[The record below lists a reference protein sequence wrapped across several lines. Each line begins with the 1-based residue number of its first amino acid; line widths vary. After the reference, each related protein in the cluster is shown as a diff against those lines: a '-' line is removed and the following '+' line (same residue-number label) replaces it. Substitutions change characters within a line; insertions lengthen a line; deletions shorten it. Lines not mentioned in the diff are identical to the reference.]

1 MYIDPIT
8 KNTYPSK
15 DWMMSNMA
23 NLPEV
28 KAAYGSAPDTTSAP
42 KTLNTPPTVVQPSTS
57 GLTTEQTSG
66 LQSIY
71 QELQARQLAGT
82 PSNQPRAVTE
92 ITESPTIPDK
102 ALETSYGK
110 LSTTTADS
118 LSSLITKQEEK
129 LQAEKASAQSA
140 LSNAGL
146 TGTGD
151 TLQEQL
157 ITGYQSNA
165 PRADYQGA
173 LQQYQSQY
181 GITQSLDEYKLQGE
195 KVVQMKASIE
205 NLDLQRQ
212 AELDA
217 ALNRQGS
224 MNSISADQ
232 QRINQKYDSQ
242 RAKLVGD
249 YNVEAAILAAKSNNL
264 SESNNLVQ
272 QAVQAYTAD
281 ITAEMK
287 RFDNLYSIASDWVSS
302 LTSQEKSI
310 LDDVRDNLSVR
321 REEEITRLNNV
332 LNLKLQ
338 YPNSGIEASDS
349 IEIATQ
355 KAETQKS
362 RESVQGLMLEYNQ
375 YGAGVNLN
383 DSYEEAIKKIQPYY
397 NEANRTTQ
405 IVGSAETGYSLID
418 TKTGEVVKNIE
429 SILGGGSGNG
439 NEKIMS
445 VWEIQQYSKLYG
457 WTPPSG
463 FTRKQID
470 DFVNA
475 NPNATPLELE
485 SGAKQA
491 LLGMTNETGETIEIN
506 SDYFKSLYSQDELYK
521 IAEKNNLVNYWSPFS
536 SHDVDRLLKSI
547 DSTIEQYR
555 NQGYSD
561 EEILENI
568 YNNVINK

>member
-15 DWMMSNMA
+15 DWMMSNIN

-28 KAAYGSAPDTTSAP
+28 KAAYGSQPAPEPSVPTTL
-42 KTLNTPPTVVQPSTS
+42 TTQPIATQPVTS
-57 GLTTEQTSG
+57 GLTAEQSSG
-66 LQSIY
+66 LQAIY
-71 QELQARQLAGT
+71 NELQARQLAGT
-82 PSNQPRAVTE
+82 PANQPRVSNVTDAS
-92 ITESPTIPDK
+92 IIPEQ
-102 ALETSYGK
+102 ALDTTPPA
-110 LSTTTADS
+110 LSITTADTINS
-118 LSSLITKQEEK
+118 MIQKE
-129 LQAEKASAQSA
+129 QADLAARQASAQKT
-140 LSNAGL
+140 LSDAGVL
-146 TGTGD
+146 GTGN

-157 ITGYQSNA
+157 LTGYQTNVPVS
-165 PRADYQGA
+165 
-173 LQQYQSQY
+173 QYQTKLTEAQNQY
-181 GITQSLDEYKLQGE
+181 GVTAALDEYKLQGE
-195 KVVQMKASIE
+195 KVAQAKAVIE

-217 ALNRQGS
+217 TLNRQAS
-224 MNSISADQ
+224 MNSISAEQ

-249 YNVEAAILAAKSNNL
+249 YNIEAAMLATQSNNL
-264 SESNNLVQ
+264 TEANKLVA
-272 QAVQAYTAD
+272 QAVDAYTSD
-281 ITAEMK
+281 ITAEIN
-287 RFDNLYSIASDWVSS
+287 RFNNLYSIASDFVSS
-302 LTSQEKSI
+302 LSKDEKSV
-310 LDDVRDNLSVR
+310 LDDIKTQLYAKEKS
-321 REEEITRLNNV
+321 EKERLTNV

-383 DSYEEAIKKIQPYY
+383 DSYEEALKKIQPYY

-463 FTRKQID
+463 FTRKEID
-470 DFVNA
+470 DFVKA
-475 NPNATPLELE
+475 NPNATPAELE

-521 IAEKNNLVNYWSPFS
+521 IAEKNNLVSYWNPFS
-536 SHDVDRLLKSI
+536 SLDVNRLLKSI

>member
-140 LSNAGL
+140 LSKAGL
-146 TGTGD
+146 TGAGD

-181 GITQSLDEYKLQGE
+181 GVTQSLDEYKLQGE

-362 RESVQGLMLEYNQ
+362 RESIQGLMLEYNQ

>member
-57 GLTTEQTSG
+57 GLTSEQVSG

-110 LSTTTADS
+110 LSTITADS

-129 LQAEKASAQSA
+129 LQAEKASAQST
-140 LSNAGL
+140 LSKAGL
-146 TGTGD
+146 IGTGD

-181 GITQSLDEYKLQGE
+181 GVTQSLDEYKLQGE

-338 YPNSGIEASDS
+338 YHNSGIEASDS

-375 YGAGVNLN
+375 YGAGVNIN
-383 DSYEEAIKKIQPYY
+383 DSYEEALKKIQPYY

-429 SILGGGSGNG
+429 SISGGGSGNG
-439 NEKIMS
+439 NEKSMS

-475 NPNATPLELE
+475 NPNATPAELE
-485 SGAKQA
+485 RGAKQA